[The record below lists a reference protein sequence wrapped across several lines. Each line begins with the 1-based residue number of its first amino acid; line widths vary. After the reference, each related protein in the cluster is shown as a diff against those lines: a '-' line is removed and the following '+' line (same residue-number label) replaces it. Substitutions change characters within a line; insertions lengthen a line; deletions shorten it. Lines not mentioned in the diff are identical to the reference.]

1 MLWGLAR
8 VLLFLFTLSVFVPW
22 TLSLAPDE
30 LDSSWT
36 LVMEWAHFQHAQF
49 GTDLVFTFGPWSF
62 AIVGHFPGIFPWV
75 VVVWTLFG
83 VAFFAAVSRIA
94 DYAIRKPWPAFAWLF
109 LVIWFAGGAYTQM
122 QDVRLFAICWL
133 PLVLYFCVD
142 DSTWEWRKLLLAA
155 AMALACEIK
164 FSVFFVAAPVLW
176 VVSVDQLFRRRLPSL
191 LLIFIAAYLAFWFG
205 AFQHW
210 NNLWPY
216 IHRSWLIASGYAE
229 GEYVS
234 RPSDARDVAIF
245 VVACGALLFG
255 TAMLRP
261 GQSTRLR
268 RYLHAFGLAG
278 VLWTIFKAGYVR
290 HDLHEILATSS
301 FALLTIVYAA
311 PLWKEAR
318 HRLTRVGLVL
328 FGGAVFCLA
337 VNSAFPGWNPRVV
350 EFFENTFLDTPQRF
364 EVAIEWICGSPL
376 TEYQRD
382 DLKDPLANPVPH
394 VDGTVDV
401 YSWGQRSVII
411 NGLDYD
417 PRPVFHS
424 YLTYTTALSRLNAD
438 FLRSAKAPQNIFFQ
452 PQPLDNHYPSQEE
465 SLSWPELFT
474 RYAPA
479 DATGSRLYLKK
490 SEPARDYSILPIQHL
505 TARLGEWIAVPD
517 ATDPI
522 WANLDIHLTPAGR
535 IVRALY
541 KPPTLLLTIKTRSGD
556 VESYRLLTD
565 VAAGGFLLSP
575 RIWDQLSFATVYS
588 TRWKKVLSRS
598 EVIQIMVSFS
608 DNAKSYYC
616 WDEYDLT
623 FCAWRSRI

>member
-1 MLWGLAR
+1 
-8 VLLFLFTLSVFVPW
+8 
-22 TLSLAPDE
+22 
-30 LDSSWT
+30 
-36 LVMEWAHFQHAQF
+36 
-49 GTDLVFTFGPWSF
+49 
-62 AIVGHFPGIFPWV
+62 
-75 VVVWTLFG
+75 
-83 VAFFAAVSRIA
+83 
-94 DYAIRKPWPAFAWLF
+94 
-109 LVIWFAGGAYTQM
+109 
-122 QDVRLFAICWL
+122 
-133 PLVLYFCVD
+133 
-142 DSTWEWRKLLLAA
+142 
-155 AMALACEIK
+155 
-164 FSVFFVAAPVLW
+164 
-176 VVSVDQLFRRRLPSL
+176 
-191 LLIFIAAYLAFWFG
+191 
-205 AFQHW
+205 
-210 NNLWPY
+210 
-216 IHRSWLIASGYAE
+216 
-229 GEYVS
+229 
-234 RPSDARDVAIF
+234 
-245 VVACGALLFG
+245 
-255 TAMLRP
+255 MLRP

-438 FLRSAKAPQNIFFQ
+438 LRSAKAPQNIFFQ

-505 TARLGEWIAVPD
+505 TARWRVDRGPGRDGSDLGESRYRFNSRRPDRSRPVQTPD
-517 ATDPI
+517 AASHDQNPLGRRRVVSPAHRRRGRRVFAFA
-522 WANLDIHLTPAGR
+522 ANLGS
-535 IVRALY
+535 ALLRDGLFHSME
-541 KPPTLLLTIKTRSGD
+541 K
-556 VESYRLLTD
+556 
-565 VAAGGFLLSP
+565 SP
-575 RIWDQLSFATVYS
+575 LAI
-588 TRWKKVLSRS
+588 
-598 EVIQIMVSFS
+598 
-608 DNAKSYYC
+608 
-616 WDEYDLT
+616 
-623 FCAWRSRI
+623 